1 LVLESHSNL
10 KELFKAGARVFFCF
24 ILYVLFWSI
33 ITPISF
39 LVLKST
45 KLSYR
50 LLFYIPLFL
59 IILNFAGFLSLW
71 LLSVPFLCTELALHI
86 DKNEKLR
93 AETYFQLIVVSVGL
107 IGHLA
112 LYVAYDLAFPKA
124 VDLNLYDW
132 FFKID
137 QFWINLQLQIPADSK
152 SSEWLQFSWFNYIG
166 YFSSIY
172 FLSFIL
178 GVFTCF
184 WRSSI
189 LDKFKAP
196 DILFWFTT
204 FTFALGFLNWG
215 PLFTYIGFDVEIYA
229 LFEANQI
236 YSQNISVI
244 LSGIYFFQGLS
255 VSSYLMKKFKI
266 ARFWQN
272 LWYILIILNL
282 PLILVV
288 LGLMDFLFEFR
299 SFKETK

>member
-1 LVLESHSNL
+1 M
-10 KELFKAGARVFFCF
+10 FFCF
-24 ILYVLFWSI
+24 FLYLLFWVVV
-33 ITPISF
+33 TPISF
-39 LVLKST
+39 MVLKPTKFSVRVLFYTPLLVLI
-45 KLSYR
+45 
-50 LLFYIPLFL
+50 F
-59 IILNFAGFLSLW
+59 NFAGFLSLW
-71 LLSVPFLCTELALHI
+71 LLSVPFICTELALYI
-86 DKNEKLR
+86 DKNKKR
-93 AETYFQLIVVSVGL
+93 RVETSFQLLVVAVGIL
-107 IGHLA
+107 AHLA
-112 LYVAYDLAFPKA
+112 LYVGYDLFFPSL

-132 FFKID
+132 FSKID
-137 QFWINLQLQIPADSK
+137 QFWINLQLQIPSDSK
-152 SSEWLQFSWFNYIG
+152 TNEWLQFSWFNYIG

-184 WRSSI
+184 WRTNV

-196 DILFWFTT
+196 DLFFWITT
-204 FTFALGFLNWG
+204 LTFAVGFLNWS
-215 PLFTYIGFDVEIYA
+215 PLFEYLGLSDENYSI
-229 LFEANQI
+229 FEMNQI
-236 YSQNISVI
+236 YFQNISVI

>member
-1 LVLESHSNL
+1 M
-10 KELFKAGARVFFCF
+10 FFCF
-24 ILYVLFWSI
+24 FLYLLFWVVV
-33 ITPISF
+33 TPISF
-39 LVLKST
+39 MVLKST
-45 KLSYR
+45 KFFTR
-50 LLFYIPLFL
+50 FLFYTPLFL
-59 IILNFAGFLSLW
+59 LIFNFAGFLSLW
-71 LLSVPFLCTELALHI
+71 LLSVPFICTELALYI
-86 DKNEKLR
+86 DNNEKR
-93 AETYFQLIVVSVGL
+93 RTETIFQLLVVSIGL
-107 IGHLA
+107 LAHLA
-112 LYVAYDLAFPKA
+112 LYVGYDLLFPKA
-124 VDLNLYDW
+124 VDLSLMDW
-132 FFKID
+132 FSKID

-152 SSEWLQFSWFNYIG
+152 TNEWLQFSWFNYIG

-184 WRSSI
+184 WRSPV
-189 LDKFKAP
+189 LNKFKAP
-196 DILFWFTT
+196 DLFFWMTT
-204 FTFALGFLNWG
+204 LTFALGFLNWT
-215 PLFTYIGFDVEIYA
+215 PLFTYLGISMENDQ
-229 LFEANQI
+229 LFEMNQI
-236 YSQNISVI
+236 YFQNISVI